1 MEEIKKSDEELY
13 EFIKLEESRQRN
25 NIELIASENFVSKAI
40 MEAMGTILTNKYAEG
55 YPGKRYYGGCE
66 NIDKIESL
74 AIDRVKRLFGAEH
87 ANVQAHSGSQANMA
101 VYMSVLKPGDKILG
115 MQLSSGGHLTHGS
128 RVNFSGK
135 IYEVMSYGLNEQG
148 YIDYDEVEKMAIEFK
163 PKMIVA
169 GASAY
174 SRKIDFKKFKE
185 IADKVGAYLL
195 VDMAHIAGLVCAG
208 KHMSPVPY
216 ADFVTST
223 THKTLRGP
231 RGGLILCK
239 EKYAKDIDK
248 TIFPGIQGGP
258 FEHIIAAKAICFKEA
273 LDPSFTK
280 YIEQVILNC
289 KVLGEELVKRG
300 YDLVSG
306 GTDNH
311 LILVDLTS
319 SNMLG
324 QEAEELL
331 DEVNIT
337 VNKNSV
343 PNDNKLNSKE
353 VSGIRIGT
361 AACTTKG
368 LNEEDMIELA
378 EAIDLVLCKNKKGL
392 SEIDFNNNKEESI
405 KIVKKLTDKCI
416 KIV

>member
-1 MEEIKKSDEELY
+1 MEEIKKVDEELY
-13 EFIKLEESRQRN
+13 EYIKLEENRQKN

-66 NIDKIESL
+66 NIDKIETL
-74 AIDRVKRLFGAEH
+74 AIERVKRLFGAEH

-128 RVNFSGK
+128 KVNFSGK
-135 IYEVMSYGLNEQG
+135 IYDFVSYGLNDDG
-148 YIDYDEVEKMAIEFK
+148 YIDYDEVEKIALEFK

-174 SRKIDFKKFKE
+174 PRKIDFKRFKE
-185 IADKVGAYLL
+185 IADKVDAYLL

-239 EKYAKDIDK
+239 EQYANSIDK

-258 FEHIIAAKAICFKEA
+258 FEHIIAGKAICFKEA
-273 LDPSFTK
+273 LDPSFSK
-280 YIEQVILNC
+280 YIEQVVVNC
-289 KVLGEELVKRG
+289 KVLGEELVKKG

-331 DEVNIT
+331 DSVNIT

-343 PNDNKLNSKE
+343 PSDNKSNTRA

-368 LNEEDMIELA
+368 LIEEDMIELA
-378 EAIDLVLCKNKKGL
+378 KAMDLVLCKNKNNL
-392 SEIDFNNNKEESI
+392 SDSEFIKNKEEAI
-405 KIVKKLTDKCI
+405 EIIKKLTK
-416 KIV
+416 KGG